1 MNKPTEFPEVY
12 NFNYSDGEWRSIRV
26 SFTPGDTWPDV
37 LEQFVGF
44 LSNVYGYDIREKVAI
59 KQSPFAFYDDTWSG
73 PVFNPED
80 SL

>member
-1 MNKPTEFPEVY
+1 MNEPTEFPEVY

-26 SFTPGDTWPDV
+26 SFTPDGTWPEV

-44 LSNVYGYDIREKVAI
+44 MSNVYGYDIRAKVAI
-59 KQSPFAFYDDTWSG
+59 ADNRFGVEPEKWSG
-73 PVFNPED
+73 PVFNPEE

>member
-1 MNKPTEFPEVY
+1 MNEFKETYHFHY
-12 NFNYSDGEWRSIRV
+12 NDGEDRSMRV
-26 SFTPGDTWPDV
+26 SFTPGDTWPEV

-59 KQSPFAFYDDTWSG
+59 KKSPFFLHDDSWSG

>member
-1 MNKPTEFPEVY
+1 MNETTETY
-12 NFNYSDGEWRSIRV
+12 NFHYTDGETRSIQV
-26 SFTPGDTWPDV
+26 SFSPGDTWPEV

-59 KQSPFAFYDDTWSG
+59 KKSPFFLHDDSWSG
-73 PVFNPED
+73 PVFNPEE

>member
-1 MNKPTEFPEVY
+1 MTDFKETY
-12 NFNYSDGEWRSIRV
+12 NFHYTDGETRSIQV
-26 SFTPGDTWPDV
+26 SCSPGAMWPEV

-44 LSNVYGYDIREKVAI
+44 LSNVYGYDIREKIAI
-59 KQSPFAFYDDTWSG
+59 AESPFASYDDTWSG

>member
-1 MNKPTEFPEVY
+1 MNETNETY
-12 NFNYSDGEWRSIRV
+12 NFNYFDGEERSIRV
-26 SFTPGDTWPDV
+26 AFTPGDTWPEV

-59 KQSPFAFYDDTWSG
+59 KKSPLFLHDDSWSG

>member
-1 MNKPTEFPEVY
+1 MNEPTEFPEVY

-26 SFTPGDTWPDV
+26 SFTPGGTWPEV
-37 LEQFVGF
+37 LEQFVDF
-44 LSNVYGYDIREKVAI
+44 LSNVYGYNIREKVAI

-73 PVFNPED
+73 PVFNPEE

>member
-1 MNKPTEFPEVY
+1 MNETY
-12 NFNYSDGEWRSIRV
+12 NFHYTDGETRSIQV
-26 SFTPGDTWPDV
+26 SCCPGATWPEV

-44 LSNVYGYDIREKVAI
+44 MSNVYGYDIRGKIAI
-59 KQSPFAFYDDTWSG
+59 ADPFLLHDDSWYG